1 MSVKVSVKDFIKNV
15 STTLV
20 TKEIQQAIDY
30 CYLQGGGIVEFPKG
44 VYPIGDIRIRSNITL
59 LLRSGAIL
67 KGSRNM
73 DDYFQHLDDRIEPYD
88 YDQIEPGCWGRIDG
102 VMRMMHKPGSRFHCS
117 IIRGY
122 NAENIAIIGEK
133 DSYID
138 GCNCYD
144 ELGEEYYRGPHAIGL
159 HNCKNIL
166 LKGYTIKNSGNWAHK
181 IMWGQNIHVED
192 ITVLGGHDGIHMR
205 SCDDVHILK
214 SNFFTGDDCI
224 AGFDNTNVLVEECE
238 LNSACSALRF
248 GGTDVL
254 VQNCHMYGPAK
265 YIFRGCLTKEE
276 KITGAEPKKNIGG
289 HRYNMLSVF
298 TYFADKSF
306 AIRNTPGNIVIR
318 NCRIENADRFI
329 HYNFSGS
336 ELWQKACPLK
346 DITFEDITATGIR
359 MPLNLYG
366 DDVCRVTL
374 KLKNVNVEFAKTK
387 KEPQFINAAN
397 YDKIIFENINCSAIC
412 MKQWGESGTIE
423 SDRDYEIIL
432 AKEPFQTEAI

>member
-1 MSVKVSVKDFIKNV
+1 MCVKVSVKDFIKNV
-15 STTLV
+15 NTTLV
-20 TKEIQQAIDY
+20 TKEIQDAIDY

-44 VYPIGDIRIRSNITL
+44 VYPTGDIRIRSNITL

-67 KGSRNM
+67 KGSRNI
-73 DDYFQHLDDRIEPYD
+73 DDYFHHLDDQLEPYD

-102 VMRMMHKPGSRFHCS
+102 VMRMMHKPGSRFHNS

-122 NAENIAIIGEK
+122 NAENIAIIGED

-138 GCNCYD
+138 GCDCYD

-159 HNCKNIL
+159 SNCKNIL

-248 GGTDVL
+248 GGTNVL

-265 YIFRGCLTKEE
+265 YLFRGSLTKEE
-276 KITGAEPKKNIGG
+276 KITGAESKKNIGG

-306 AIRNTPGNIVIR
+306 AIRNIPGNIVIR
-318 NCRIENADRFI
+318 NCKIENADRFI
-329 HYNFSGS
+329 HYNFSGN
-336 ELWQKACPLK
+336 EVWQKASPLK
-346 DITFEDITATGIR
+346 DITFENIEATGIR

-366 DDVCRVTL
+366 DDSLRVTL
-374 KLKNVNVEFAKTK
+374 KMKNVNVSFDETK
-387 KEPQFINAAN
+387 NEPQFINAAN
-397 YDKIIFENINCSAIC
+397 YDKIIFENVNSSSIC
-412 MKQWGESGTIE
+412 IKQWGETGIIE
-423 SDRDYEIIL
+423 SDRDFEIIQ
-432 AKEPFQTEAI
+432 ASEPFQTGAI